1 MPPFAISR
9 LRSRLRAWSRRA
21 RTPTIL
27 QMEALECGAA
37 SLAIVLAYYKRFVPL
52 EELRLA
58 CGVSRD
64 GSKAKNVLRVARTYG
79 LQASGM
85 RLGAAN
91 ITRQPMPCI
100 VFWNFKHFLVVEGFG
115 EGIVYLNDPAYGPRT
130 VSDDEFKR
138 AYTGVALIFS
148 VGPDFRTGGTPR
160 RLLASLIPR
169 IKGSEAELAFVMVA
183 SLALVIP
190 GLAIPAMSKIFVDN
204 YLIGRMDDWVK
215 PLLIGVGV
223 TALVRAAL
231 TWLQQ
236 SQLLRLEMR
245 LALTSSSKFF
255 WHVLRL
261 PIEFFSQRYAG
272 DISQRVESN
281 DRIARLLAGQLATNA
296 FNVVA
301 VVFFLVVMFQYDW
314 ALTLV
319 GIAST
324 AINFT
329 ALAFLSRYRRDC
341 NIRLAQDRGK
351 LMATSMGAIQAIE
364 TIKATGAEN
373 DFFMLWSGY
382 KAKVNNAEQELEL
395 TSRVFTVLPIFLNTL
410 VTVIILGLGGAR
422 IMAGELTVGML
433 VAFQSLM
440 ASFMAP
446 ATHLMGLVGTLDE
459 AAGDLARAD
468 DVLNYPVTELPTLPA
483 KAGEPPRQLRGNL
496 ELRDVSFGYSR
507 LEPPLIE
514 NFSLKIAPGERVA
527 IVGRSGSGKSTV
539 SKLVMGTY
547 TPWTGQ
553 VLFDRLP
560 RDSISRQVLS
570 SSLSGVDQEVYLFE
584 GTIRDNLSLWDST
597 IPEAELV
604 RAARD
609 AQIHDVIASR
619 PSGYDASVDEGG
631 SNFSGGQAQRLE
643 IARALA
649 TAPRIL
655 VLDEATSA
663 LDPVSESLID
673 DSIRQR
679 GCTCLIVAHRLS
691 TIRDCDEIIVMDGG
705 KIVERGTHATLLAL
719 QGHYQRLIEAVQ

>member
-1 MPPFAISR
+1 
-9 LRSRLRAWSRRA
+9 
-21 RTPTIL
+21 
-27 QMEALECGAA
+27 
-37 SLAIVLAYYKRFVPL
+37 
-52 EELRLA
+52 
-58 CGVSRD
+58 
-64 GSKAKNVLRVARTYG
+64 
-79 LQASGM
+79 
-85 RLGAAN
+85 
-91 ITRQPMPCI
+91 
-100 VFWNFKHFLVVEGFG
+100 
-115 EGIVYLNDPAYGPRT
+115 
-130 VSDDEFKR
+130 
-138 AYTGVALIFS
+138 
-148 VGPDFRTGGTPR
+148 
-160 RLLASLIPR
+160 
-169 IKGSEAELAFVMVA
+169 
-183 SLALVIP
+183 
-190 GLAIPAMSKIFVDN
+190 
-204 YLIGRMDDWVK
+204 
-215 PLLIGVGV
+215 
-223 TALVRAAL
+223 
-231 TWLQQ
+231 
-236 SQLLRLEMR
+236 
-245 LALTSSSKFF
+245 
-255 WHVLRL
+255 
-261 PIEFFSQRYAG
+261 
-272 DISQRVESN
+272 
-281 DRIARLLAGQLATNA
+281 
-296 FNVVA
+296 
-301 VVFFLVVMFQYDW
+301 
-314 ALTLV
+314 
-319 GIAST
+319 
-324 AINFT
+324 
-329 ALAFLSRYRRDC
+329 
-341 NIRLAQDRGK
+341 
-351 LMATSMGAIQAIE
+351 
-364 TIKATGAEN
+364 
-373 DFFMLWSGY
+373 
-382 KAKVNNAEQELEL
+382 
-395 TSRVFTVLPIFLNTL
+395 